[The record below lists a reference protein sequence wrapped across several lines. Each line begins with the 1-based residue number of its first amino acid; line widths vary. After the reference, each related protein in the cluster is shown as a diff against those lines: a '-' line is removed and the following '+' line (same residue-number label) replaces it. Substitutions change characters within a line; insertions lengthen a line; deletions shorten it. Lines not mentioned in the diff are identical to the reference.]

1 VPTAALEENRYQP
14 QTRSYDGS
22 IQSELDFNS
31 GYVVRQR
38 GGGRDSGKSPA
49 RYDLRDNP
57 NPDLPQTS
65 RGDTLKR
72 TAFSLRG
79 KTHVSLKEHHL
90 KGFSLARS
98 HKRQSVAR
106 DWSPGR
112 KRFVAFVSCFST
124 ALIGF
129 LVGIY
134 AGQTPSIQYYIVD
147 FHHYTVLGNVFFFI
161 GLAIPTFFCWP
172 LPLLHGRKP
181 YILGSLSIAMPL
193 LFPQALVVGAVRSPY
208 TAIWRVALILPRAAM
223 GFVLGFAN
231 MNFRSQ
237 LTDVFGASLQSTNPH
252 QEHVDELD
260 VRRHG
265 GGMGVW
271 LGLWSWSALG
281 SIGVGFMIGA
291 IIINSLSPAWGFYLA
306 IIIIAFVMLL
316 NVLVPETRRS
326 AYRRSVAEVA
336 NENGQVSRRL
346 ARGEV
351 KMHMVK
357 SGPQWWGEEFHWG
370 VILSLKM
377 LRQPGFMVMSV
388 YVAWIYGQ
396 MVLTILVSKSVLTKR
411 F

>member
-1 VPTAALEENRYQP
+1 
-14 QTRSYDGS
+14 
-22 IQSELDFNS
+22 
-31 GYVVRQR
+31 
-38 GGGRDSGKSPA
+38 
-49 RYDLRDNP
+49 
-57 NPDLPQTS
+57 
-65 RGDTLKR
+65 
-72 TAFSLRG
+72 
-79 KTHVSLKEHHL
+79 
-90 KGFSLARS
+90 
-98 HKRQSVAR
+98 
-106 DWSPGR
+106 
-112 KRFVAFVSCFST
+112 
-124 ALIGF
+124 
-129 LVGIY
+129 
-134 AGQTPSIQYYIVD
+134 
-147 FHHYTVLGNVFFFI
+147 
-161 GLAIPTFFCWP
+161 
-172 LPLLHGRKP
+172 
-181 YILGSLSIAMPL
+181 
-193 LFPQALVVGAVRSPY
+193 
-208 TAIWRVALILPRAAM
+208 
-223 GFVLGFAN
+223 
-231 MNFRSQ
+231 
-237 LTDVFGASLQSTNPH
+237 
-252 QEHVDELD
+252 
-260 VRRHG
+260 
-265 GGMGVW
+265 MGVW